1 MGACFGSEAYE
12 DMYGPIRDDA
22 APDKPASDMFG
33 SLLTMM
39 TPTVFGSKFT
49 DLACKVL
56 TAPQRQF
63 YSISE
68 LGPVRF
74 DCDGLSMTREDV
86 VLKNRRGVRIHGSYW
101 STAREWKTGATYL
114 EPRPCVLYVHGAGS
128 SRVEAAGQP
137 LRCAIAVGA
146 SLLAIDT
153 TAAGHSDGDR
163 VSLGGAFEVAD
174 VACAVAW
181 LKADAKVKDV
191 VLWGRS
197 AGAVACLGYA
207 AEAEASDG
215 PGPRVKGVLADSAFS
230 DLGVICEDMF
240 DKKASGVP
248 RVMRSA
254 VASAAYAEVKRVAG
268 WDPRENRAAAT
279 VAAIRKT
286 PCLFA
291 AALDDDLVDKKHAA
305 VLEKNCAC
313 PHKMRFERASR
324 PSSFFFP
331 SRDGAPRFDGGHNS
345 TRPKIF
351 LERAKTFIYLR
362 LRLDRSP
369 FGRDIRDH
377 AKEVATPT
385 EATVASRPKLA
396 EISNRGRSSSAGATP
411 AKKAAYGCLSPSY
424 AHRGPPKASLSVS
437 L

>member
-324 PSSFFFP
+324 PPSFFFRLETVLLG
-331 SRDGAPRFDGGHNS
+331 SRAAT
-345 TRPKIF
+345 TR
-351 LERAKTFIYLR
+351 
-362 LRLDRSP
+362 
-369 FGRDIRDH
+369 
-377 AKEVATPT
+377 
-385 EATVASRPKLA
+385 
-396 EISNRGRSSSAGATP
+396 RGPRSSSSAPRPSSTSGSASTGRPSAATSATTP
-411 AKKAAYGCLSPSY
+411 RRSRRRRRRPSR
-424 AHRGPPKASLSVS
+424 RGPSSRRSRTGAGPRPRGPRPRRRRPTAASRRPTRTAGRPRRA
-437 L
+437 